1 MCFVIEVYLGGSC
14 HQGSKQMDHSEWI
27 SRLMTIDSSSLSQFC
42 AFCKAL
48 KSAILK
54 WGLLG
59 NNNCILASKY
69 KVKNLFKQVQL
80 QSVNSEIKNQ
90 AKIYINL
97 WTPSRYLG
105 RIRQSQGVQ

>member
-1 MCFVIEVYLGGSC
+1 
-14 HQGSKQMDHSEWI
+14 
-27 SRLMTIDSSSLSQFC
+27 MTIDSSNLSQFC

-48 KSAILK
+48 KSSILK